1 MSTTD
6 ETPEQNP
13 ATPEEI
19 DACFAN
25 PQPGSGPLDGR
36 TFEGTASEEGKT
48 EPEPLHLI
56 FRQGALLAVECM
68 QYGFGAGPYT
78 ATTGDDGS
86 IEFTSEIRSLEHDT
100 EKHVWKGKVKDGQ
113 VTGTMV
119 WTDRDGKNTELSFE
133 GRSAQQGP

>member
-6 ETPEQNP
+6 ETPEQKA

-19 DACFAN
+19 DTCFAN
-25 PQPGSGPLDGR
+25 LEPGSGPLDGR

-68 QYGFGAGPYT
+68 PYAFGAGPYS
-78 ATTGDDGS
+78 ATTGEDGS
-86 IEFTSEIRSLEHDT
+86 IAFTSEIRSLKDKT
-100 EKHVWKGKVKDGQ
+100 ENHLWKGRVTDGRL
-113 VTGTMV
+113 TGTMV
-119 WTDRDGKNTELSFE
+119 WTDPEGKTTELSFE
-133 GRSAQQGP
+133 ARQAGA